1 MGHLNLLISGWGACH
16 YPGTFIWNKMAFNH
30 LSVHKNGQCPQVTP
44 VYAIS
49 GEGVVLIFKTWGE
62 THPVDLRYPSPHH
75 HRVTQTNPAA
85 LIAWA
90 DLWTSVNSNPWRLDV
105 MSIILIGQSSPCS
118 LGEAICSLFVSAAN
132 TCMDAGCQFIRPATP
147 SHSFV
152 LLNNTV
158 FYHLSPTWLRVQGA
172 SWTI

>member
-1 MGHLNLLISGWGACH
+1 MAEELVIIQEHLFETKWHLIISQ
-16 YPGTFIWNKMAFNH
+16 YIKMV
-30 LSVHKNGQCPQVTP
+30 SVLKLHQSMQSQVNEWFSSSRHEVKHTQW
-44 VYAIS
+44 
-49 GEGVVLIFKTWGE
+49 TWG
-62 THPVDLRYPSPHH
+62 TPPPHH